1 MVRRGQVHRGD
12 ADGAAEAAAVGDGAG
27 QAVAVAQEIGGPLHL
42 SAFDKGADIGGADGD
57 AVQGHLRDDVTA
69 DAPLPAAGQEFVR
82 VPLVPVAEV
91 IVVACHQVHRA
102 IGTDQQIVDEI
113 LPGHGHH
120 GPVKGGDDHLADAV
134 KPLHQVPAVVGGIDQ
149 AHRAAGDHLL
159 RRAVEGE
166 GGGDGLQLPG
176 PGGGFFQQGS
186 VAPVN
191 AVEKAQGDNSSIQGT
206 HAPKKFLREVITPPS
221 RRLRQRNSPSRP

>member
-1 MVRRGQVHRGD
+1 MVRRRQVHGGD
-12 ADGAAEAAAVGDGAG
+12 ADGAAEAAAVGNRAG
-27 QAVAVAQEIGGPLHL
+27 QAVAMAQEIGGPLHL

-57 AVQGHLRDDVTA
+57 AVPGHLGDDVAA
-69 DAPLPAAGQEFVR
+69 DAQLPAAGLELLG

-91 IVVACHQVHRA
+91 VIMARHQVDGPVGPHQQA
-102 IGTDQQIVDEI
+102 IDKL

-120 GPVKGGDDHLADAV
+120 GVVKGGNDDLADAV
-134 KPLHQVPAVVGGIDQ
+134 KPLHQIPAVVGGVDQ

-159 RRAVEGE
+159 GRTVEGE

>member
-1 MVRRGQVHRGD
+1 M
-12 ADGAAEAAAVGDGAG
+12 AVDHGLG

-57 AVQGHLRDDVTA
+57 AVQGHLRDDVAA
-69 DAPLPAAGQEFVR
+69 DAQLPAAGLELLGVA
-82 VPLVPVAEV
+82 LVPVAEV
-91 IVVACHQVHRA
+91 VIMARHQVHRA

-120 GPVKGGDDHLADAV
+120 GVVKGGDDHLTDAV
-134 KPLHQVPAVVGGIDQ
+134 QPLHQVPAVVGGVDQ

-159 RRAVEGE
+159 GRAVEGE
-166 GGGDGLQLPG
+166 SGGDGLQLPG